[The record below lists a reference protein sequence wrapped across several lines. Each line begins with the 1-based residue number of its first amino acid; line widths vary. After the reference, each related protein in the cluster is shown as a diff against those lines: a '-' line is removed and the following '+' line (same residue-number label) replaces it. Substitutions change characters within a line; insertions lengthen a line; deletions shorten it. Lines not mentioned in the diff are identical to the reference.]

1 MSQPPLPHPA
11 ALPPRKPRPRA
22 VWWFVGGGLLVLGI
36 ISFVVLLL
44 LTLGRATGTDVT
56 GQLGAQGEA
65 VLTVPTDERRM
76 LFLAANGAGA
86 TCQLV
91 TQDGR
96 PLELDRS
103 AVSTTV
109 TVDGVQW
116 YGIGTFTSP
125 DSEILA
131 LCDAIPGTGYRV
143 GEPLGATFVGGILA
157 TIFVPMA
164 LGGLGLI
171 VLLVTAVLWFTRAPR
186 SQVAGPG
193 ATPPITPPGGP
204 FPGQQ
209 PGQQPGPPY
218 GPPGGH

>member
-22 VWWFVGGGLLVLGI
+22 LWWFVGGGLLLLGV
-36 ISFVVLLL
+36 ISFVALLL
-44 LTLGRATGTDVT
+44 LTLGRATTTDVT
-56 GQLGAQGEA
+56 GQLGPQGEA

-86 TCQLV
+86 PCQLV
-91 TQDGR
+91 TRSGR
-96 PLELDRS
+96 PLELERS
-103 AVSTTV
+103 GLSATV

-116 YGIGTFTSP
+116 YGVGTFTSP
-125 DSEILA
+125 ESEVLA
-131 LCDAIPGTGYRV
+131 VCDALPGTGYRV
-143 GEPLGATFVGGILA
+143 GEPLGSAFVGGILA

-171 VLLVTAVLWFTRAPR
+171 VLLVTAVLWFTRPPR
-186 SQVAGPG
+186 AQSAGPAG
-193 ATPPITPPGGP
+193 APPFTPPG
-204 FPGQQ
+204 GQQ
-209 PGQQPGPPY
+209 PGQPPY